1 MTDLNPCWKC
11 GSPGMIDENGGYQYA
26 VCTNTRG
33 CSNSGNWGM
42 DVADW
47 NRGGLTEVQ
56 ELRQQLRQAKE
67 ESERVRKANLHTM
80 DVFEDMKA
88 AKEQAE
94 RRIAELEQ
102 VATSVRRDL
111 ILRAEPDWDGSGQ
124 QVVNLSAGIWDE
136 LNRVLDIKGNRRK
149 AQAQTCS
156 YPECNCPFDMGPDH
170 QFLRGRPVIRK

>member
-1 MTDLNPCWKC
+1 
-11 GSPGMIDENGGYQYA
+11 A
-26 VCTNTRG
+26 
-33 CSNSGNWGM
+33 
-42 DVADW
+42 
-47 NRGGLTEVQ
+47 GLTEVQ
-56 ELRQQLRQAKE
+56 ELRQQIKQAQIRAVALEKDNLHQRERRNAARECIEKLTQELKANRE

-170 QFLRGRPVIRK
+170 QCLRGLPVIRK

>member
-1 MTDLNPCWKC
+1 MDDLIEKL
-11 GSPGMIDENGGYQYA
+11 S
-26 VCTNTRG
+26 
-33 CSNSGNWGM
+33 
-42 DVADW
+42 
-47 NRGGLTEVQ
+47 Q
-56 ELRQQLRQAKE
+56 ELKANRE
-67 ESERVRKANLHTM
+67 ESERVRQANLYTM

-94 RRIAELEQ
+94 RRVAELER

-124 QVVNLSAGIWDE
+124 KVVNLSAGIWDE

-156 YPECNCPFDMGPDH
+156 YPECHCPFDKGQDDPC
-170 QFLRGRPVIRK
+170 LKNLPLNRK

>member
-1 MTDLNPCWKC
+1 MSDYLQNISKAALLLRCKADHHFAA
-11 GSPGMIDENGGYQYA
+11 DEI
-26 VCTNTRG
+26 TT
-33 CSNSGNWGM
+33 
-42 DVADW
+42 
-47 NRGGLTEVQ
+47 
-56 ELRQQLRQAKE
+56 LRQQLQQAKE
-67 ESERVRKANLHTM
+67 ESERVRQANIHTM

-88 AKEQAE
+88 SKERAE
-94 RRIAELEQ
+94 RRVAELKE

-156 YPECNCPFDMGPDH
+156 YPECNCPFDKGQDDPC
-170 QFLRGRPVIRK
+170 LKNLPVIRK